1 MLWKYLDKRCLFG
14 QVQLGTNFFSQQQ
27 PGRPAAPILMKPSVS
42 TSELLS
48 SLADGQLD
56 DSDFASAL
64 DACRRDESALACWDT
79 YQLIG
84 DALRSPAHAAAPLK
98 PDAQLAF
105 VDRLNKRLAQEPR
118 IRAQSA
124 PVEAEPVALDHP
136 PVVDLSHRHEAASN
150 DGSFRWKLVAGVAS
164 LAAVSAIA
172 WNASALLAPVSPPQ
186 LAQASSAQIVVSS
199 PQGMMVRDARLEELL
214 VAHKQFG
221 AASALQESS
230 GFLQTATFDTPQ
242 HAPAVNGR

>member
-1 MLWKYLDKRCLFG
+1 
-14 QVQLGTNFFSQQQ
+14 
-27 PGRPAAPILMKPSVS
+27 MKPSVS

-172 WNASALLAPVSPPQ
+172 WNAAGLLAPASSPQ
-186 LAQASSAQIVVSS
+186 LAQASPAQIVVVS
-199 PQGMMVRDARLEELL
+199 PQGMMLRDARLEELL
-214 VAHKQFG
+214 AAHKQFG

-230 GFLQTATFDTPQ
+230 GFLQNATFDTPQ
-242 HAPAVNGR
+242 NTPAVNGR